1 MASAQKPRPT
11 NHFRL
16 QVGGKEAIGQFREVS
31 GLDTENEIIEQKEVD
46 ANGRPVIVKVSGNL
60 KWSNIELKRGVD
72 IDKGLWEW
80 RYQVESEGPD
90 AARTDCTLEL
100 CDYDGSPI
108 ATYTIKQAWPSKYTG
123 AAMNAGSN
131 EIAVEGITL
140 CHEGFERM

>member
-16 QVGGKEAIGQFREVS
+16 VIGGKESVGQFRECS
-31 GLDTENEIIEQKEVD
+31 GLDSEQEIVEQKEVD
-46 ANGRPVIVKVSGNL
+46 ANGNPLIVKVPGNL

-80 RYQVESEGPD
+80 RYAVETAGPD
-90 AARTDCTLEL
+90 ASRTDCTLEL
-100 CDYDGSPI
+100 IDYDGSAI
-108 ATYTIKQAWPSKYTG
+108 ATYSIKQAWPSKYTG

-131 EIAVEGITL
+131 EIAVEAVTI
-140 CHEGFERM
+140 CHEGFKRM

>member
-1 MASAQKPRPT
+1 MAAAQKPRPT

-16 QVGGKEAIGQFREVS
+16 QVGGKEAAGQFREVS
-31 GLDTENEIIEQKEVD
+31 GLDAENEIVEQKEVD
-46 ANGRPVIVKVSGNL
+46 ANGLPRILKVPGGM

-80 RYQVESEGPD
+80 RYQVENEGPD

-100 CDYDGSPI
+100 LDYDGSPI
-108 ATYTIKQAWPSKYTG
+108 ATYTISQAWPSKYTG
-123 AAMNAGSN
+123 AALNAGSN

-140 CHEGFERM
+140 CHEGFKRM

>member
-1 MASAQKPRPT
+1 MASAKKPRPT

-16 QVGGKEAIGQFREVS
+16 TVGGKEAAGQFREVT
-31 GLDTENEIIEQKEVD
+31 GLDAENEIVEEKHTNPQGMVE
-46 ANGRPVIVKVSGNL
+46 IVKVPGGM

-80 RYQVESEGPD
+80 RYQVESAGPD

-108 ATYTIKQAWPSKYTG
+108 ATYTILQAWPSKYTG
-123 AAMNAGSN
+123 AALNAGAN
-131 EIAVEGITL
+131 EIAVEAVTL
-140 CHEGFERM
+140 CHEGFKRM

>member
-16 QVGGKEAIGQFREVS
+16 DVGGKEAAGQFREFS
-31 GLDTENEIIEQKEVD
+31 GLDAENEIVEQKEVD
-46 ANGRPVIVKVSGNL
+46 ANGLPMIIKVPGGM

-72 IDKGLWEW
+72 VDKGLWEW
-80 RYQVESEGPD
+80 RYQVETEGPD

-100 CDYDGSPI
+100 LDYDGSPI

-123 AAMNAGSN
+123 AALNAGSN

-140 CHEGFERM
+140 CHEGFKRM

>member
-1 MASAQKPRPT
+1 MATPKKPRPT

-16 QVGGKEAIGQFREVS
+16 QVGGREAAGQFREVS
-31 GLDTENEIIEQKEVD
+31 GLDAENEIVEQKEVD
-46 ANGRPVIVKVSGNL
+46 ANGLPIILKVPGGM

-72 IDKGLWEW
+72 VDKGLWDW
-80 RYQVESEGPD
+80 RHQVETGGPD
-90 AARTDCTLEL
+90 SARTDCTLEL

>member
-1 MASAQKPRPT
+1 MPEAKKPRPT

-16 QVGGKEAIGQFREVS
+16 DVGGKEAAGQFREVS
-31 GLDTENEIIEQKEVD
+31 GLDAENEIVEQKEVD
-46 ANGRPVIVKVSGNL
+46 ANGLPIIVKVPGGL

-72 IDKGLWEW
+72 VDKGLWEW
-80 RYQVESEGPD
+80 RYQVETEGPD

-108 ATYTIKQAWPSKYTG
+108 ATYTITQAWPSKYTG

-140 CHEGFERM
+140 CHEGFKRM

>member
-16 QVGGKEAIGQFREVS
+16 EVGGKEAAGQFREVS
-31 GLDTENEIIEQKEVD
+31 GLDAENEIVEQKEVD
-46 ANGRPVIVKVSGNL
+46 ANGLPKIIKVPGGM

-72 IDKGLWEW
+72 VDKGLWEW
-80 RYQVESEGPD
+80 RYQVETEGPD

-100 CDYDGSPI
+100 LDYDGSAI
-108 ATYTIKQAWPSKYTG
+108 ATYTIMQAWPSKYTG
-123 AAMNAGSN
+123 AALNAGSN

-140 CHEGFERM
+140 CHEGFKRM

>member
-16 QVGGKEAIGQFREVS
+16 NVGGKEAIGQFREVS

-72 IDKGLWEW
+72 IDKALWEW
-80 RYQVESEGPD
+80 RHNVELKGPD
-90 AARTDCTLEL
+90 AERKDCTLEL
-100 CDYDGSPI
+100 IDYDGSPI
-108 ATYTIKQAWPSKYTG
+108 VTYTIKQAWPSKYTG
-123 AAMNAGSN
+123 VAMNAGSN
-131 EIAVEGITL
+131 EIAVEGVTIA
-140 CHEGFERM
+140 HEGFIRM

>member
-1 MASAQKPRPT
+1 MASAKKPRPT

-16 QVGGKEAIGQFREVS
+16 TVGGKEAAGQFREVT
-31 GLDTENEIIEQKEVD
+31 GLDAESEIVEHKQSNAQGLPE
-46 ANGRPVIVKVSGNL
+46 IVKVPGNM

-80 RYQVESEGPD
+80 RYQVETEGPD

-100 CDYDGSPI
+100 IDYDGSAI
-108 ATYTIKQAWPSKYTG
+108 ATYTLMQAWPSKYTG

-131 EIAVEGITL
+131 EIAVEAVTL
-140 CHEGFERM
+140 CHEGFKRM

>member
-1 MASAQKPRPT
+1 MASAKKPRPT

-16 QVGGKEAIGQFREVS
+16 TVGGKEAAGQFREVT
-31 GLDTENEIIEQKEVD
+31 GLDAENEIIEQKQTNDQGLPE
-46 ANGRPVIVKVSGNL
+46 IVKVPGSM

-80 RYQVESEGPD
+80 RYQVESAGPD

-108 ATYTIKQAWPSKYTG
+108 ATYTIMQAWPSKYTG
-123 AAMNAGSN
+123 AAMNAGAN
-131 EIAVEGITL
+131 EIAVEAVTL
-140 CHEGFERM
+140 CHEGFKRM

>member
-1 MASAQKPRPT
+1 MPSAQKPRPT

-16 QVGGKEAIGQFREVS
+16 QVGGKEAAGQFREVS
-31 GLDTENEIIEQKEVD
+31 GLDAESEIIEQKEVD
-46 ANGRPVIVKVSGNL
+46 KNGVPRIVKVPGNM

-72 IDKGLWEW
+72 VDKSLWEW
-80 RYQVESEGPD
+80 RYQVETQGPD

-108 ATYTIKQAWPSKYTG
+108 ATYTILQAWPSKYTG

-140 CHEGFERM
+140 SHEGFKRV

>member
-1 MASAQKPRPT
+1 MADAKKPRPT

-16 QVGGKEAIGQFREVS
+16 EVGGREAAGQFREVS
-31 GLDTENEIIEQKEVD
+31 GLDAENEIVEQKETD
-46 ANGRPVIVKVSGNL
+46 ANGMPIIIKVPGGL

-80 RYQVESEGPD
+80 RYQVETGGPD
-90 AARTDCTLEL
+90 QARTDCTLEL

-108 ATYTIKQAWPSKYTG
+108 ATYQIKQAWPSKYMG